1 MTRDPVRPPGM
12 RPWVRWCATVLALAF
27 VLVAVHQI
35 VPHHPDHARCP
46 VCTSQD
52 RPSLAISDV
61 RVPLPRPVAFRIPL
75 EPTADRTLSSV
86 SVLHPLRGP
95 PLLLAV

>member
-1 MTRDPVRPPGM
+1 MTRDPVRPLGM
-12 RPWVRWCATVLALAF
+12 RPWVRWCATVLALAL
-27 VLVAVHQI
+27 VLVAIHQI

-52 RPSLAISDV
+52 RLSLAISDV
-61 RVPLPRPVAFRIPL
+61 PVPFPLPVAFRLPL
-75 EPTADRTLSSV
+75 EPAADRTLSSV

-95 PLLLAV
+95 PPLLAV